1 MRRGSQCAVAF
12 LAKWP
17 LTDLGCLQLSLGA
30 RPYLQYI
37 VQIVQIV
44 VVGYISKSPVAYIPL
59 LLSLICTGP
68 SCGSKGTEELQ
79 LCPAAPCLAKVR
91 CLIRLKHANQPLLFH
106 VCQMQ

>member
-1 MRRGSQCAVAF
+1 MRRGSQYAVAF

-17 LTDLGCLQLSLGA
+17 LTDLRYLHLSLGA
-30 RPYLQYI
+30 RPYLQY
-37 VQIVQIV
+37 VVQIV

-79 LCPAAPCLAKVR
+79 LSPAAPCLARVR